1 MLKGNTDLNVLR
13 RMIDLIESERQAN
26 THRDHK
32 IHRLEQDLLK
42 YHMTLQWLQERLQEL
57 QAKLTSIEA
66 ENLELR
72 MVNSQQADT
81 IAELQCWVDPYSQ
94 DGTPICNSYLS

>member
-1 MLKGNTDLNVLR
+1 MLKENTDLNVLR

-72 MVNSQQADT
+72 MVNSQQADR

>member
-1 MLKGNTDLNVLR
+1 MLKENTDLNVLR
-13 RMIDLIESERQAN
+13 RMIDLIESEYQAN
-26 THRDHK
+26 TNRDRK
-32 IHRLEQDLLK
+32 IHRVEQDLLE
-42 YHMTLQWLQERLQEL
+42 YHMTLQRLQERLQEL

-66 ENLELR
+66 ENIELR